1 MDSEIFSVLEIQV
14 FKGFRG
20 VIIYSS
26 QHYQTV
32 YTTKMNFT
40 IEITTSLKPTQW
52 KASALLKYL
61 SKF

>member
-14 FKGFRG
+14 FKGFWR
-20 VIIYSS
+20 VFIDSS

-32 YTTKMNFT
+32 YTTKANFT
-40 IEITTSLKPTQW
+40 VEITASLKPTQW

-61 SKF
+61 